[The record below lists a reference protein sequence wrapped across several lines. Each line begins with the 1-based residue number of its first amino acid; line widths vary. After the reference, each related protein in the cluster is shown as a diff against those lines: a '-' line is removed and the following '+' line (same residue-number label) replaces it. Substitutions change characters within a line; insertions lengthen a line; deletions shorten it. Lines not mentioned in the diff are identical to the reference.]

1 MECSF
6 RGKSA
11 SAPWV
16 ILKDHNLEEI
26 MGDNKESES
35 VAENPAP
42 SYDNITT
49 PTPSIRTTGLIESY
63 FWAEKKA
70 RGTQRQIILT
80 KCFPYNKIRHKKKV
94 V

>member
-26 MGDNKESES
+26 MGDNKERES

-49 PTPSIRTTGLIESY
+49 TTPSVRTTRLIESY

-70 RGTQRQIILT
+70 RGTQRQSILT
-80 KCFPYNKIRHKKKV
+80 NVFPHNNIKYKKKV